1 MRHHPGKGIVE
12 IKANM
17 RESERRGGERERE
30 RQRLLY
36 YDRPSLV
43 RVLASHPG
51 GIVLHGHLGMHRQC
65 VLQQVP
71 ARPGLATPLPS

>member
-17 RESERRGGERERE
+17 RESERREGERERE

-36 YDRPSLV
+36 YIRPSLL
-43 RVLASHPG
+43 RVLASRPG
-51 GIVLHGHLGMHRQC
+51 GIVLYGHG
-65 VLQQVP
+65 
-71 ARPGLATPLPS
+71 